1 MKKKILNT
9 LLFIIIIIS
18 VTGCNKTA
26 NNKTANVSEEQLNNI
41 NDKIIA
47 YFSSD
52 NAEYNNLSFNYVDTI
67 NKKVVV
73 GLLNNSKEEQERFKK
88 LVVDSEYI
96 VFIEGVKLIN
106 NSN

>member
-18 VTGCNKTA
+18 VTGC
-26 NNKTANVSEEQLNNI
+26 NKTANVSEEQLNNI

>member
-18 VTGCNKTA
+18 VTGC
-26 NNKTANVSEEQLNNI
+26 NKTANVSEEQLNNI

-96 VFIEGVKLIN
+96 VFSEGGKLIN

>member
-9 LLFIIIIIS
+9 ILFIVIIIS
-18 VTGCNKTA
+18 VTGCSKNT
-26 NNKTANVSEEQLNNI
+26 NVSEEQLNNI

-52 NAEYNNLSFNYVDTI
+52 NVEYNNLSFNYVDTI

-73 GLLNNSKEEQERFKK
+73 GLLDNSKEEQEKFKK
-88 LVVDSEYI
+88 QVVDSEYI
-96 VFIEGVKLIN
+96 VFIEGGKLIN

>member
-9 LLFIIIIIS
+9 LLFIVIIIS
-18 VTGCNKTA
+18 VTGC
-26 NNKTANVSEEQLNNI
+26 NKTANVSEEQLNNI

-96 VFIEGVKLIN
+96 VFIEGGKLIN

>member
-18 VTGCNKTA
+18 VTGCSKNT
-26 NNKTANVSEEQLNNI
+26 NVSEEQLNNI

-73 GLLNNSKEEQERFKK
+73 GLLDNSKEEQEKFKK
-88 LVVDSEYI
+88 QVVDSEYI
-96 VFIEGVKLIN
+96 VFIEGGKLIN

>member
-9 LLFIIIIIS
+9 ILFIVIIIS
-18 VTGCNKTA
+18 VTGC
-26 NNKTANVSEEQLNNI
+26 NKTANVSEEQLNNI

-47 YFSSD
+47 YFSSN

-96 VFIEGVKLIN
+96 VFIEGGKLID

>member
-18 VTGCNKTA
+18 VTGC
-26 NNKTANVSEEQLNNI
+26 NKTANVSEEQLNNI

-96 VFIEGVKLIN
+96 VFIEGGKLIN
-106 NSN
+106 NNN

>member
-1 MKKKILNT
+1 MKNLLINNLLIYDKK
-9 LLFIIIIIS
+9 
-18 VTGCNKTA
+18 NKLI
-26 NNKTANVSEEQLNNI
+26 NVI
-41 NDKIIA
+41 N
-47 YFSSD
+47 S
-52 NAEYNNLSFNYVDTI
+52 NNLSFNYVDTI

-96 VFIEGVKLIN
+96 VFIEGGKLID

>member
-18 VTGCNKTA
+18 VTGC
-26 NNKTANVSEEQLNNI
+26 NKTANVSEEQLNNI

-96 VFIEGVKLIN
+96 VFIEGGK
-106 NSN
+106 

>member
-9 LLFIIIIIS
+9 LLFIVIIIS
-18 VTGCNKTA
+18 VTGC
-26 NNKTANVSEEQLNNI
+26 NKTANVSEEQLNNI

-73 GLLNNSKEEQERFKK
+73 GLLNNSKEEQEKFKK

-96 VFIEGVKLIN
+96 VFIEGGKLIN

>member
-9 LLFIIIIIS
+9 ILFVVIIIS
-18 VTGCNKTA
+18 VTGCSKNT
-26 NNKTANVSEEQLNNI
+26 NVSEEQLNNI

-73 GLLNNSKEEQERFKK
+73 GLLDNSKEEQEKFKK

-96 VFIEGVKLIN
+96 VFIEGGKLIN
-106 NSN
+106 NNN

>member
-18 VTGCNKTA
+18 VTGC
-26 NNKTANVSEEQLNNI
+26 NKTANVSEEQLNNI

-73 GLLNNSKEEQERFKK
+73 GLLNNSKEEQEKFKK

-96 VFIEGVKLIN
+96 VFIEGGKLIN

>member
-9 LLFIIIIIS
+9 LLFLVIIIS
-18 VTGCNKTA
+18 VTGC
-26 NNKTANVSEEQLNNI
+26 NKTANVSEEQLNNI

-96 VFIEGVKLIN
+96 VFIEGGKLIN

>member
-9 LLFIIIIIS
+9 ILFIVIIIS
-18 VTGCNKTA
+18 VTGC
-26 NNKTANVSEEQLNNI
+26 NKTANVSEEQLNNI

-96 VFIEGVKLIN
+96 VFIEGGKLID

>member
-18 VTGCNKTA
+18 VTGCSKTA

>member
-9 LLFIIIIIS
+9 ILFVVIIIS
-18 VTGCNKTA
+18 VTGC
-26 NNKTANVSEEQLNNI
+26 NKTANVSEEQLNNI

-96 VFIEGVKLIN
+96 VFIEGGKLIN

>member
-9 LLFIIIIIS
+9 ILFIVIIIS
-18 VTGCNKTA
+18 VTGC
-26 NNKTANVSEEQLNNI
+26 NKTANVSEEQLNNI

-73 GLLNNSKEEQERFKK
+73 GLLNNSKEEQEKFKK

-96 VFIEGVKLIN
+96 VFIEGGKLID

>member
-9 LLFIIIIIS
+9 ILFIIIIIS
-18 VTGCNKTA
+18 VTGC
-26 NNKTANVSEEQLNNI
+26 NKTANVSEEQLNNI

-73 GLLNNSKEEQERFKK
+73 GLLNNSKEEQEIFKK

-96 VFIEGVKLIN
+96 VFIEGGKLID

>member
-9 LLFIIIIIS
+9 LLFIIIRIS
-18 VTGCNKTA
+18 VTGCSKNT
-26 NNKTANVSEEQLNNI
+26 NISEEQLNNI

-96 VFIEGVKLIN
+96 VFIEGGKLIN